1 MHTVFTQ
8 KSKKV
13 PKMGVTPPNK
23 SNTLIKA
30 TLRIRAYTSK
40 KKWINKGN
48 TPNKGNAFEPNL
60 LCPNKGNTQIKAT
73 L

>member
-1 MHTVFTQ
+1 MV
-8 KSKKV
+8 KK
-13 PKMGVTPPNK
+13 GVTPPNK

-30 TLRIRAYTSK
+30 TLRIRVYSSNLFF
-40 KKWINKGN
+40 WINKGN
-48 TPNKGNAFEPNL
+48 TPNKSNAFEPNL